1 MRSYDEYCALA
12 KSLDVVGD
20 RWTLLIVRELE
31 LRGGCRYT
39 DLRNGLPGIAT
50 NLLAD
55 RLRELEH
62 EGLVVREDAP
72 PPVAT
77 TLFRLTPRGQELRPV
92 LESLVRWGMPLMT
105 ADNTGDAVRGHWLA
119 WAIELVLADRQP
131 DAPPVTVEVLAGDQ
145 QIVLETRDGGLV
157 TRLGA
162 AGDAGA
168 DATITGEARPVM
180 GLLLGIIGLSQA
192 TSAGVSYV
200 GDPAILERIG
210 PADQPSRSDQPT
222 GSDQRSRVGSDR
234 SIV

>member
-31 LRGGCRYT
+31 LRGACRYT

-62 EGLVVREDAP
+62 QGLVVRVQEP
-72 PPVAT
+72 PPIAT
-77 TLFRLTPRGQELRPV
+77 ALFRLSERGAELRPV
-92 LESLVRWGMPLMT
+92 LESLVRWGMPLM
-105 ADNTGDAVRGHWLA
+105 AEDNSGDAVRSHWLA
-119 WAIELVLADRQP
+119 WAIELILADRRP
-131 DAPPVTVEVLAGDQ
+131 DAAPVTLELRTGEEP
-145 QIVLETRDGGLV
+145 IVVETRDGKLV

-162 AGDAGA
+162 AGRAA
-168 DATITGEARPVM
+168 PDATITGEARPVM
-180 GLLLGIIGLSQA
+180 GLLLGLLTVTDA
-192 TSAGVSYV
+192 RAVGVSYA

-210 PADQPSRSDQPT
+210 PAAGADEFAR
-222 GSDQRSRVGSDR
+222 REK
-234 SIV
+234 SI

>member
-31 LRGGCRYT
+31 LRGACRYT

-62 EGLVVREDAP
+62 QGLVVRVQEP
-72 PPVAT
+72 PPIAT
-77 TLFRLTPRGQELRPV
+77 ALFRLSERGAELRPV
-92 LESLVRWGMPLMT
+92 LESLVRWGMPLM
-105 ADNTGDAVRGHWLA
+105 AEDNSGDAVRSHWLA
-119 WAIELVLADRQP
+119 WAIELILADRRP
-131 DAPPVTVEVLAGDQ
+131 DAAPVTLELRTGEEP
-145 QIVLETRDGGLV
+145 IVVETRDGKLV

-162 AGDAGA
+162 AGRAA
-168 DATITGEARPVM
+168 PDATITGEARPVM
-180 GLLLGIIGLSQA
+180 GLLLGLLTVTDA
-192 TSAGVSYV
+192 RAVGVSYA

-210 PADQPSRSDQPT
+210 PVAGADEFAR
-222 GSDQRSRVGSDR
+222 REK
-234 SIV
+234 SI